1 MCGSAWLHKDKME
14 IKEDF
19 GKMIVTPK
27 NIDIAIERMSD
38 VISAGIN
45 MATHQGFGMHEIN
58 EYLI

>member
-1 MCGSAWLHKDKME
+1 
-14 IKEDF
+14 
-19 GKMIVTPK
+19 MIVTPK